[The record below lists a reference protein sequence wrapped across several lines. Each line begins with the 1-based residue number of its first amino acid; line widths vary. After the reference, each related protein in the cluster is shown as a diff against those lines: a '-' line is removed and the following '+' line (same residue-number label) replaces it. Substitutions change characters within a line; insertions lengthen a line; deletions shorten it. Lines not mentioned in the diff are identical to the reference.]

1 MDGEISSLEQS
12 TVLRLKNMTSHCCLR
27 IVRQELEKLG
37 VRVNSVSFGEADI
50 TYNVSDPGFEMIR
63 KVLAENGFEL
73 IQNREEAIVEQIKIA
88 VIELIHLSNNSNS
101 IIRNSDYLVD
111 KIQLSYQYLSNL
123 FSQHEKITLEKF
135 IILHKIEKVKELLSY
150 DELTLSEIAFQMGYS
165 SVQYLSTQFKNVTG
179 LSVTEYKKDPEKSR
193 IPLDDLLTKAR
204 SQL

>member
-1 MDGEISSLEQS
+1 VDESSSQEQ
-12 TVLRLKNMTSHCCLR
+12 TTILRLKNMSCHCCVR
-27 IVRQELEKLG
+27 IVREELEKIG
-37 VRVNSVSFGEADI
+37 VKVNSVSLGEADI
-50 TYNVSDPGFEMIR
+50 TYNISEPGFDVIR

-73 IQNREEAIVEQIKIA
+73 VQNREEAIVEQIKIA

-123 FSQHEKITLEKF
+123 FSQHEQITLEKF

-165 SVQYLSTQFKNVTG
+165 SVQYLSTQFRSITG
-179 LSVTEYKKDPEKSR
+179 LSVTEYKRDPVKSR
-193 IPLDDLLTKAR
+193 IPLDDLLRKKEV
-204 SQL
+204 